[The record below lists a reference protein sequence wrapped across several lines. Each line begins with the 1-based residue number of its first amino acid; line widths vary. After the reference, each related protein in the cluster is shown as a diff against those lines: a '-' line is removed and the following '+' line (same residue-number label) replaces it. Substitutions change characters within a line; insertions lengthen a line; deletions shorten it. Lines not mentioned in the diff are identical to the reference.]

1 MQHRMN
7 RSLRDACWILP
18 VLAIGCAG
26 DSNAPDGQHL
36 RLSSEQ
42 SMLRNRAASVQ
53 HRRVRPGVDN
63 ALAVEALPNAMCR
76 LYAEEATGSD
86 TAGLDVYSDDEGRI
100 PLYFRPDPNSTVVE
114 LSLDCQD
121 DSGAT
126 ASYRLDLEPAADTPL
141 LEAPAV
147 KGRLRAPL
155 SGDPLAP
162 TTAELVAMG
171 YPPRPDPV
179 TAPEAYQR
187 WLIDASTPMT
197 MVDVKPVSTRRRN
210 DHKTPNWVGAA
221 SVTGGPFRQARA
233 YWSLPAVQGESNHA
247 DSVVIW
253 PGIGGFDG
261 SAMWQGGTTQDW
273 YNPGSGYIW
282 ANNFWFELI
291 ASNDCCGAVP
301 QSPRC

>member
-126 ASYRLDLEPAADTPL
+126 ASYRLDLEPVHRCSKHL
-141 LEAPAV
+141 LSRAV
-147 KGRLRAPL
+147 FARRC
-155 SGDPLAP
+155 LAIRSHQ
-162 TTAELVAMG
+162 
-171 YPPRPDPV
+171 PPRSS
-179 TAPEAYQR
+179 
-187 WLIDASTPMT
+187 WL
-197 MVDVKPVSTRRRN
+197 
-210 DHKTPNWVGAA
+210 
-221 SVTGGPFRQARA
+221 
-233 YWSLPAVQGESNHA
+233 
-247 DSVVIW
+247 
-253 PGIGGFDG
+253 
-261 SAMWQGGTTQDW
+261 
-273 YNPGSGYIW
+273 W
-282 ANNFWFELI
+282 AIHRGLT
-291 ASNDCCGAVP
+291 
-301 QSPRC
+301 QSPRPRPTSGG